1 MTLVQRLDDL
11 ERQQQETVTTVGENR
26 AILERHEETING
38 KRGIQE
44 ALDANTEA
52 IRGLYRAAWAI
63 VVVVIIASVGFGFT
77 ILRLL
82 AETG

>member
-1 MTLVQRLDDL
+1 MTLLDRIEELELAQR
-11 ERQQQETVTTVGENR
+11 ETRVLVDENK
-26 AILERHEETING
+26 ANIERHEETING

-52 IRGLYRAAWAI
+52 IKGLYRAAWAI

-82 AETG
+82 AEAG